1 MIWRNIWRNLPQNGV
16 LFVLLASFWGT
27 SFVAIEIGLHY
38 FPPLY
43 FAGLRYAVAGVVVL
57 AYAAATVDRW
67 VPRGRT
73 ELLEVTVTGA
83 LVIAA
88 YHGLLY
94 LGEMRVSGAVAAT
107 VISLSP
113 VMTAAI
119 GGAVLPEERIELPT
133 VAGFVLGFV
142 GVVVVANPTG
152 AGVAGVD
159 LLGFALVFL
168 AGASF
173 ALGAVLSRPLA
184 SELPLRSLQGWAMV
198 VGAGLL
204 FAVGGARGESF
215 AAIQWTPT
223 AVVSLAYLTVVSG
236 VVAFLVYFALLDRI
250 GPVELNLVGYVEPVV
265 AALVGWVVVGTVVGT
280 STLAGFAVIFAGFV
294 LVKQRAIRKRVP
306 LPSPDGSV

>member
-159 LLGFALVFL
+159 LLGFPLVFL